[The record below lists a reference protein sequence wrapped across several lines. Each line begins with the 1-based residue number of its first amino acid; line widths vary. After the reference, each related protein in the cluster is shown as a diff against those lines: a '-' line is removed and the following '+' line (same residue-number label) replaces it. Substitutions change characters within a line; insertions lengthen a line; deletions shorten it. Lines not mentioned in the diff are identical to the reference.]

1 LILPGLSP
9 LCARGITRNA
19 DKLAR
24 IDQMQLSEF
33 ALADEDEMPP
43 VRETEVRAVVA
54 RIALHFLKS
63 KYLLKFSTSGSSGMC
78 FAHLCEGAWGPEIQR
93 RQVEIVLSPKAARP
107 WPLASESAN
116 PPPELIP

>member
-24 IDQMQLSEF
+24 IDQMQLAEF
-33 ALADEDEMPP
+33 ALADEGETPP
-43 VRETEVRAVVA
+43 VREIEAQAVVA

-63 KYLLKFSTSGSSGMC
+63 
-78 FAHLCEGAWGPEIQR
+78 R
-93 RQVEIVLSPKAARP
+93 
-107 WPLASESAN
+107 
-116 PPPELIP
+116 